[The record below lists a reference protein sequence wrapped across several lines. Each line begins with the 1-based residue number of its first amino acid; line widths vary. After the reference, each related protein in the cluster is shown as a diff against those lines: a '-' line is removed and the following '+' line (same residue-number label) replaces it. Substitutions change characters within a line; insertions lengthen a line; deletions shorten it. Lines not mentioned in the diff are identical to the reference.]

1 MHMNHLLLILLVL
14 LEMIRVFI
22 IFLVVPVA
30 LFFLSHGILLLVL
43 APLVFVRAKQYT
55 NVILFIHAVYKNV
68 YWFGLAFQ

>member
-14 LEMIRVFI
+14 FEMIRVFI

-30 LFFLSHGILLLVL
+30 LLFFLSHGILLLVL

-55 NVILFIHAVYKNV
+55 NVIPFIQTVYKNV
-68 YWFGLAFQ
+68 